1 MPDNAI
7 YYQLAYAATVLIY
20 GGYGLSLWRR
30 ARRLDE
36 HVTRATRETSR
47 VDSTDRT
54 TR

>member
-30 ARRLDE
+30 ARAVESREHERARLD
-36 HVTRATRETSR
+36 RPR
-47 VDSTDRT
+47 
-54 TR
+54 